1 MVTITSLASD
11 PPCMKYKSILKKK
24 DFAKNNFEG
33 NSILQKRKF
42 PCPVFDGT
50 GGIEALL
57 YVEENYRKIAKKLGF
72 SGALTFDGWEVR
84 VADSAQDHCGKTSTP
99 LSTKSTRR
107 WTISIL

>member
-57 YVEENYRKIAKKLGF
+57 YVEENLRKIAKKLGF
-72 SGALTFDGWEVR
+72 NMGITYLRQLGNLR
-84 VADSAQDHCGKTSTP
+84 C
-99 LSTKSTRR
+99 R
-107 WTISIL
+107 